1 MMLAWLSFSADAQQ
15 QIPAQ
20 PVPKLTVALGG
31 LKSGKASVE
40 QLKQHLDS
48 ALQAVDEKGGR
59 YPVVRFRLL
68 YFFDSEF
75 EDAETAV
82 SITKRE
88 LRAMDFNDTDRLTE
102 IWRNSIRDNVKKGDE
117 LRISQVAVRSK
128 NGKTRFAPELKII
141 IE

>member
-15 QIPAQ
+15 QNPTQA
-20 PVPKLTVALGG
+20 VPKLTVALGG

-48 ALQAVDEKGGR
+48 SLQAVDEKGGR

-117 LRISQVAVRSK
+117 LRISQVAVRLK
-128 NGKTRFAPELKII
+128 NGRSRFAPELKII